1 MKKYKIKNSVKIIA
15 LLIVISLVIIF
26 TLSSCNTSKSYSL
39 EYNIDKYD
47 ISENYDINKELYYYQ
62 IKSNN
67 KTYDF
72 IYKSSLL
79 EEHKLID
86 KIKEYTNG
94 DYTCITISSKQI
106 KTNPLCTYKN
116 NQISFHLI
124 NDELKDELSNYY
136 KNKETINKKINN
148 YTLFSNEKILIW
160 NYKGFNYIKDKKNK
174 NIKIF
179 KEDIYEIS
187 AATHINEYIVI
198 PNYVQNYNF
207 NEVYIINLKTLE
219 VDKWKINYDIS
230 FNCYIN
236 GINDKSIFLTDRK
249 NEIQY
254 ELVPHKKRMRIV
266 GKKNKDGILYVD
278 GKEEKISINELV
290 KKDILF
296 TSSNP
301 YKYYI
306 DNDYIYLSYPD
317 SKIKTK
323 ITNKKIDK
331 IIAIKNNS
339 VYYLIDNTL
348 YKYDNEYGE
357 TKIVEYEEWEYNN
370 INPIFINN

>member
-86 KIKEYTNG
+86 KIKEHTNG

-198 PNYVQNYNF
+198 PNYEQNYNF
-207 NEVYIINLKTLE
+207 NELYIINLKTLE

-254 ELVPHKKRMRIV
+254 ELVPHKKKMRIV